1 MDRETTLFRDLLKR
15 QAYFATKPRLRLF
28 KTLQK
33 GSSTVKELVAR
44 LPKDDQA
51 TVYRNL
57 KLFEQL
63 GVIHK
68 LHMGWNSRYELSDI
82 FQHHHHH
89 LTCSKCGRVIILRA
103 DPMLEEIIS
112 RLSVKN
118 GFQPMDHQLEIRGLC
133 RTCQTIDNG
142 ITYVIVS

>member
-1 MDRETTLFRDLLKR
+1 MQRETDFFHALLKR
-15 QAYFATKPRLRLF
+15 QGHFATKPRLRLF
-28 KTLQK
+28 KALQT
-33 GSSTVKELVAR
+33 GASSVKELVKK

-57 KLFEQL
+57 KLFEGL
-63 GVIHK
+63 GVIRK
-68 LHMGWNSRYELSDI
+68 LQMGWHSKFELSDI

-103 DPMLEEIIS
+103 NPMLEEIIS

-118 GFQPMDHQLEIRGLC
+118 GFQPLDHQLEIRGLC
-133 RTCQTIDNG
+133 RQCQ
-142 ITYVIVS
+142 SL

>member
-1 MDRETTLFRDLLKR
+1 MNRELELFDGLLKR
-15 QAYFATKPRLRLF
+15 QGYFATKPRRRLF
-28 KTLQK
+28 KALQG
-33 GSSTVKELVAR
+33 GSTTVKELLIK

-63 GVIHK
+63 GVIRK
-68 LHMGWNSRYELSDI
+68 LQVGWRAKYELSDI

-103 DPMLEEIIS
+103 NPMLEEMIS

-118 GFQPMDHQLEIRGLC
+118 GFQPLDHQLEIRGLC
-133 RTCQTIDNG
+133 RECQTI
-142 ITYVIVS
+142 I

>member
-1 MDRETTLFRDLLKR
+1 MDREAELLQGLLKR
-15 QAYFATKPRLRLF
+15 QGYFATKPRLRLF
-28 KTLQK
+28 KALQN
-33 GSSTVKELVAR
+33 GSSTVKELILR

-63 GVIHK
+63 GVIRK
-68 LHMGWNSRYELSDI
+68 LYMDRHSKFELSDI

-103 DPMLEEIIS
+103 NPVLEEIIS

-118 GFQPMDHQLEIRGLC
+118 GFQPLDHQLEIRGLC
-133 RTCQTIDNG
+133 QTCQTL
-142 ITYVIVS
+142 

>member
-1 MDRETTLFRDLLKR
+1 VTRETDFLRELLKR
-15 QAYFATKPRLRLF
+15 QGYFATKPRIRLF
-28 KTLQK
+28 KALQN
-33 GSSTVKELVAR
+33 GSSTVKELVSR

-63 GVIHK
+63 GVIRKIQIGRHAK
-68 LHMGWNSRYELSDI
+68 YELSDI

-89 LTCSKCGRVIILRA
+89 LTCSSCGRVIILRA
-103 DPMLEEIIS
+103 NPVLEELIS

-118 GFQPMDHQLEIRGLC
+118 GFQPLDHQLEIRGLC
-133 RTCQTIDNG
+133 RTCQTI
-142 ITYVIVS
+142 SS